1 MGQRGHYPY
10 GESWY
15 ETGTLTKVKFTTY
28 EPDSESGNDYAM
40 DRTYVSRL
48 GRFSAVDPLSGSTPN
63 PQSLNRYAYALDDPI
78 NLMDPIG
85 DDTISDSD
93 PCASDPDHC
102 VLVTADP
109 PDPYDP
115 ATRSVPGGL
124 QYPTGGNGG
133 DGGNSSGFTL
143 GIRAPGQTF
152 NQCLVQNAANYSAG
166 GVLDLAAGTTIGNST
181 AGQVLAGNTF
191 TGAYSALA
199 GSVGDAATVAGT
211 AAPDLLNSAIGSTTT
226 FGRRTSNILALNL
239 AGKGGLPQA
248 LSSSSGGLKSLLG
261 SASKALNLGL
271 EASLKAAIDAGLA
284 GAEVIGCSIH
294 R

>member
-1 MGQRGHYPY
+1 MDVTRPTSYRTHRSPY
-10 GESWY
+10 
-15 ETGTLTKVKFTTY
+15 
-28 EPDSESGNDYAM
+28 DYL
-40 DRTYVSRL
+40 R
-48 GRFSAVDPLSGSTPN
+48 
-63 PQSLNRYAYALDDPI
+63 AL
-78 NLMDPIG
+78 
-85 DDTISDSD
+85 
-93 PCASDPDHC
+93 ASIPDHPI
-102 VLVTADP
+102 LVHSA
-109 PDPYDP
+109 
-115 ATRSVPGGL
+115 
-124 QYPTGGNGG
+124 GG
-133 DGGNSSGFTL
+133 DHASSRHRKALSKCDAWKGQAVGQGCAISCGNTSGFTL

-261 SASKALNLGL
+261 TASKALNLGL

-284 GAEVIGCSIH
+284 GAEIVGCSIH